1 MTTLQVPS
9 APATPLHQLQIQE
22 LRDYRKSLT
31 AEEQQASYWRRIIQ
45 QRLNIIN
52 KERTEGHMPIEQLI
66 RALGETGSGQRRQQ
80 LLSVEAAEE
89 LPQLPGLNELWTR
102 DPDLNDREGLKE
114 LVAELQKVEEQLSE
128 YRAGVLVRLNAATDE
143 LISRYKTDPALVLD
157 YFPEDVR

>member
-9 APATPLHQLQIQE
+9 APAIPLHQLQIQE
-22 LRDYRKSLT
+22 LRAYRKSLT

-45 QRLNIIN
+45 QRLNIID

-89 LPQLPGLNELWTR
+89 LPQLPGLNDLWTR
-102 DPDLNDREGLKE
+102 DPDLSDREGLKE
-114 LVAELQKVEEQLSE
+114 LVAELQKVEHQLSE
-128 YRAGVLVRLNAATDE
+128 YRTGVLERLNAATDE
-143 LISRYKTDPALVLD
+143 LIRRYKTDPALVLD
-157 YFPEDVR
+157 YFPDDVR